1 MATLF
6 ENDLKALLPEVFLV
20 FALSFL
26 LIFGSIYGT
35 RKMGEKGSPILISP
49 MVWLSSQSL
58 FLAAVL
64 SFHGKFQEKSLL
76 YGSLYFDSL
85 AVNGKGSLF
94 LVTALCLIASRA
106 YLNRQGIFAFEYP
119 LLILLSTFA
128 MGLLISSYDLLA
140 LYLALE
146 LQSLGLY
153 VLATF
158 QRGSA
163 YSTEAGLKYFVVGA
177 FSSGLLLFGISLIYG
192 STGTTSFEDLSRI
205 LLDAGELSTG
215 IQGGLIFLSAGL
227 LFKIAAVP
235 FHMWIP
241 DVYEGSPTSST
252 LFFAAIPKLAIIG
265 SLVRLYYFAFYPMIF
280 LWQGLLIFVSASS
293 MILAALAALY
303 QRKIKRFLAYSSIG
317 HVGYLLIGLSSGSLE
332 GLESM
337 ILYLLIYMLMTLNL
351 WTVLLT
357 TARWKEGS
365 HERSPMKYMDEL
377 QVLGKL
383 NPALAVT
390 VGVAI
395 FSMAGI
401 PPMAGFCAKMY
412 VFFSAMESS
421 LYGLAIVGV
430 LTTVVAAY
438 YYLRWLK
445 IMYFEKEVKGFQ
457 KSPYTYEILVDR
469 EKALLLS
476 TTSFFMLFFF
486 ANPSPL
492 LVMAHEMALS
502 LSL

>member
-1 MATLF
+1 
-6 ENDLKALLPEVFLV
+6 
-20 FALSFL
+20 
-26 LIFGSIYGT
+26 
-35 RKMGEKGSPILISP
+35 
-49 MVWLSSQSL
+49 
-58 FLAAVL
+58 
-64 SFHGKFQEKSLL
+64 
-76 YGSLYFDSL
+76 
-85 AVNGKGSLF
+85 
-94 LVTALCLIASRA
+94 
-106 YLNRQGIFAFEYP
+106 
-119 LLILLSTFA
+119 
-128 MGLLISSYDLLA
+128 
-140 LYLALE
+140 
-146 LQSLGLY
+146 
-153 VLATF
+153 
-158 QRGSA
+158 
-163 YSTEAGLKYFVVGA
+163 
-177 FSSGLLLFGISLIYG
+177 
-192 STGTTSFEDLSRI
+192 
-205 LLDAGELSTG
+205 
-215 IQGGLIFLSAGL
+215 
-227 LFKIAAVP
+227 
-235 FHMWIP
+235 
-241 DVYEGSPTSST
+241 
-252 LFFAAIPKLAIIG
+252 
-265 SLVRLYYFAFYPMIF
+265 
-280 LWQGLLIFVSASS
+280 
-293 MILAALAALY
+293 
-303 QRKIKRFLAYSSIG
+303 
-317 HVGYLLIGLSSGSLE
+317 LE